1 MTVRILEYESYL
13 PLGPTFSEDG
23 YLDFA
28 FTEVDGVTVSHLPP
42 EQEYESGTGFLV
54 DGVLYYKKTEVKTV
68 KKLPD
73 TYMYDVHR
81 KIDDYLN
88 YKDGKLNYLD
98 SEDLKEAVL
107 KFVGEYGCWFANG
120 NDVGKPF
127 YEPHHVDEWRSEWGD
142 VVDAV
147 KYIKHK
153 YSLTDA
159 FGSDEPPLQGVTELK
174 PQIIED
180 KLNEYT
186 TIAIAPQLWRK
197 GNSKEKFST
206 YIRPMCIAGWVW
218 ALIAKDYY
226 DETTYSPCPKPNCTR
241 EIPSVSPTSGKGNLK
256 YCSES
261 CRNAVNYKR
270 RTK

>member
-42 EQEYESGTGFLV
+42 EKEYESGTGFLV

-68 KKLPD
+68 KKLPN

-81 KIDDYLN
+81 RIDDYLN
-88 YKDGKLNYLD
+88 YKDGRLKYLD

-127 YEPHHVDEWRSEWGD
+127 YEPHHVDEWRSEWRD

-153 YSLTDA
+153 S
-159 FGSDEPPLQGVTELK
+159 F
-174 PQIIED
+174 
-180 KLNEYT
+180 
-186 TIAIAPQLWRK
+186 
-197 GNSKEKFST
+197 
-206 YIRPMCIAGWVW
+206 
-218 ALIAKDYY
+218 
-226 DETTYSPCPKPNCTR
+226 
-241 EIPSVSPTSGKGNLK
+241 
-256 YCSES
+256 
-261 CRNAVNYKR
+261 
-270 RTK
+270 

>member
-98 SEDLKEAVL
+98 L
-107 KFVGEYGCWFANG
+107 
-120 NDVGKPF
+120 
-127 YEPHHVDEWRSEWGD
+127 
-142 VVDAV
+142 
-147 KYIKHK
+147 
-153 YSLTDA
+153 SL
-159 FGSDEPPLQGVTELK
+159 
-174 PQIIED
+174 IHI
-180 KLNEYT
+180 
-186 TIAIAPQLWRK
+186 
-197 GNSKEKFST
+197 
-206 YIRPMCIAGWVW
+206 
-218 ALIAKDYY
+218 
-226 DETTYSPCPKPNCTR
+226 
-241 EIPSVSPTSGKGNLK
+241 
-256 YCSES
+256 
-261 CRNAVNYKR
+261 
-270 RTK
+270 